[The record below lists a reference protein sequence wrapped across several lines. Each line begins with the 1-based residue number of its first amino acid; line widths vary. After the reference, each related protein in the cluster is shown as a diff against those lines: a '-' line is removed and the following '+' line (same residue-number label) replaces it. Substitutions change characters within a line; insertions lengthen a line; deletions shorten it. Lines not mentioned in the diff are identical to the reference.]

1 MRKKIFVLF
10 LGLIFALSVIGVA
23 LAQEKTK
30 PVPAKPAE
38 AAKPAEPAKPAEVAK
53 PAEAAKP
60 EEAKKEE
67 VKKEA
72 PPKPVMYRAGGIVLA
87 VDAKAAKITLEQREV
102 KLQRKLTLKV
112 GKKEAQQLA
121 GINVGDVVNVWVT
134 GSTVTKLTKIF

>member
-1 MRKKIFVLF
+1 MRKKLLVLSI
-10 LGLIFALSVIGVA
+10 GLIFALSVIGVA

-30 PVPAKPAE
+30 PMPIKPAE
-38 AAKPAEPAKPAEVAK
+38 AAKPAEAMK

-87 VDAKAAKITLEQREV
+87 VDAKTAKITLEQREV

-112 GKKEAQQLA
+112 SKKEAQQLA
-121 GINVGDVVNVWVT
+121 GINVGDLVNVWVT
-134 GSTVTKLTKIF
+134 GSTVTKLMKVF

>member
-1 MRKKIFVLF
+1 M
-10 LGLIFALSVIGVA
+10 
-23 LAQEKTK
+23 
-30 PVPAKPAE
+30 
-38 AAKPAEPAKPAEVAK
+38 K

-112 GKKEAQQLA
+112 SKKEAQQLA
-121 GINVGDVVNVWVT
+121 GINAGDIVNVWVT
-134 GSTVTKLTKIF
+134 GSTVTKLMKVF

>member
-38 AAKPAEPAKPAEVAK
+38 AAKPAEVAK

-134 GSTVTKLTKIF
+134 GGTVTKLTKIF

>member
-1 MRKKIFVLF
+1 MRKKLLVLS

-30 PVPAKPAE
+30 PMPMKPAE
-38 AAKPAEPAKPAEVAK
+38 AAKPAEAMKPV
-53 PAEAAKP
+53 EAAKP
-60 EEAKKEE
+60 EVAKKEE

-112 GKKEAQQLA
+112 SKKEAQQLA
-121 GINVGDVVNVWVT
+121 GINVGDLVNVWVT
-134 GSTVTKLTKIF
+134 GSTVTKLMKVF